1 MSERKVL
8 NKYYP
13 PDFDPSKIPRVRQA
27 KNRQF
32 TVRLMAP
39 FNMKCTTCGE
49 YIYKGKKF
57 NARKEDVENE
67 TYLGIRIY
75 RFYIKC
81 TRCLSE
87 ISFKTD
93 PQSTDYVVEAGATRN
108 FMAFKLAEEQAIREM
123 EAEKEEERTNPMKLL
138 ENRTKASRG
147 EIETVEALEELKE
160 LNKRKVI
167 VNFDSMLGR
176 YDDDQ
181 IIEIDQQEAEDEK
194 LIKSVFGEK
203 TLDGQIVKRLADDS
217 ATDILAGPSTFQQ
230 PLRKKINYLVKP
242 KSTPPPPPTVT
253 KPAASLGGLSLLEA
267 IENVVSDSTNGCRG
281 AEYLERCPRSKCG
294 AGDVSLTSADSSSD
308 ANLIETG
315 HSIGQYQPYSYLF
328 HYRRQRILTTT
339 PFRVV
344 TSNCQYP
351 IECSFRCLVMKCC
364 TGSFS
369 STVKVNKQP
378 LGNNQPVAKK
388 QTIFQETV
396 LHFGKRTSNYRIARK
411 HRSDHKSIRL
421 VQFH

>member
-39 FNMKCTTCGE
+39 FNMKCKTCGE

-67 TYLGIRIY
+67 NYLGIRIY

-108 FMAFKLAEEQAIREM
+108 FMALKLAEEQAVREM

-147 EIETVEALEELKE
+147 EIEMVETLEELKE
-160 LNKRKVI
+160 LNKRKVV
-167 VNFDSMLGR
+167 VNFDDMLHR
-176 YDDDQ
+176 YDEERQ
-181 IIEIDQQEAEDEK
+181 SEVEAAAAAEIEDEQ
-194 LIKSVFGEK
+194 LIKSVFGER
-203 TLDGQIVKRLADDS
+203 TEDGTIVKRLVDDGGS
-217 ATDILAGPSTFQQ
+217 SSDEDKRPKKQAKMLTVKATDLLAAPLNNASKNKKPNPLVKIKTALIKPNSDAASTSSSSTTPSTA
-230 PLRKKINYLVKP
+230 PSTSTTAPSAPAPIVK
-242 KSTPPPPPTVT
+242 S
-253 KPAASLGGLSLLEA
+253 SLGGLSLLG
-267 IENVVSDSTNGCRG
+267 SYS
-281 AEYLERCPRSKCG
+281 
-294 AGDVSLTSADSSSD
+294 DSSS
-308 ANLIETG
+308 
-315 HSIGQYQPYSYLF
+315 HSD
-328 HYRRQRILTTT
+328 
-339 PFRVV
+339 
-344 TSNCQYP
+344 
-351 IECSFRCLVMKCC
+351 
-364 TGSFS
+364 
-369 STVKVNKQP
+369 
-378 LGNNQPVAKK
+378 
-388 QTIFQETV
+388 
-396 LHFGKRTSNYRIARK
+396 
-411 HRSDHKSIRL
+411 SDN
-421 VQFH
+421 